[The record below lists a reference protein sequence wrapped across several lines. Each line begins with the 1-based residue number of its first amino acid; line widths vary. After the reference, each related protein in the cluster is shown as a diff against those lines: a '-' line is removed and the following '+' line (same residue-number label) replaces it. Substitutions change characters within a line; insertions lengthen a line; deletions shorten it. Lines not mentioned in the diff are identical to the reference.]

1 MIDILQIALRQ
12 LFVSTYEQSLDPDA
26 PLSAKSLTVRFAP
39 PNDNF
44 PAQGDQSPFLN
55 VFLVDVRENRKIR
68 RNDKIPIGR
77 PSSEQTTWAPAKLD
91 CHFLATAFVPDDN
104 APEQS
109 VLNENRLLYEA
120 AAALLRH
127 SPLALRAIFRL
138 PDDFPEPEDLED
150 ENWNGITLL
159 GRDAVLD
166 LNRLKSD
173 PTLLARDLHILPV
186 ETMPPEGYPKLSEFW
201 GLMGSKARWRPSVY
215 FVVTLPVERKR
226 RNLGPLVESITTR
239 IINQNA
245 KTERKEDGTLVATRL
260 ETTFSVGGFV
270 LQNSPDGGAILAKT
284 PVRNA
289 SVTLRATATRQKPQ
303 EPAIGL
309 PPTEPLDSSAKMERT
324 TVTDENGR
332 FGFELTSNDL
342 DPGYENWTWKLVV
355 RGQVFPL
362 MTPLVSNYPIE
373 INLTP

>member
-1 MIDILQIALRQ
+1 
-12 LFVSTYEQSLDPDA
+12 
-26 PLSAKSLTVRFAP
+26 
-39 PNDNF
+39 
-44 PAQGDQSPFLN
+44 
-55 VFLVDVRENRKIR
+55 
-68 RNDKIPIGR
+68 
-77 PSSEQTTWAPAKLD
+77 
-91 CHFLATAFVPDDN
+91 
-104 APEQS
+104 
-109 VLNENRLLYEA
+109 
-120 AAALLRH
+120 
-127 SPLALRAIFRL
+127 
-138 PDDFPEPEDLED
+138 
-150 ENWNGITLL
+150 
-159 GRDAVLD
+159 
-166 LNRLKSD
+166 
-173 PTLLARDLHILPV
+173 
-186 ETMPPEGYPKLSEFW
+186 MPPEGYPKLSEFW
-201 GLMGSKARWRPSVY
+201 GLMGSGARWRPSVY

-245 KTERKEDGTLVATRL
+245 KTERKEDGTLAATRL
-260 ETTFSVGGFV
+260 ETTFSIGGFV

-284 PVRNA
+284 PVPNA